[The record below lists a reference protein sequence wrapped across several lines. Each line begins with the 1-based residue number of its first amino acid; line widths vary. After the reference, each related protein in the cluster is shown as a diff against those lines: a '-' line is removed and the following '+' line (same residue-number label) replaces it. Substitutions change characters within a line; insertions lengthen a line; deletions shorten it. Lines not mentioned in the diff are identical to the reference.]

1 MVQMILLQ
9 LGVNE
14 IPFFSFLFFK
24 ANKLFLLRILFAFGS
39 FCISGV
45 RMWET
50 LSTKCRTAAFF
61 LQQICHLE
69 HVQKLFHSHNSFLKS
84 LLECT

>member
-39 FCISGV
+39 FCISGGEDV
-45 RMWET
+45 GDFVY
-50 LSTKCRTAAFF
+50 K
-61 LQQICHLE
+61 
-69 HVQKLFHSHNSFLKS
+69 V
-84 LLECT
+84 